1 MYTIQDKLDLLN
13 CIEILDY
20 DADGEVVYYALI
32 KNTEENRIILRKLV
46 SNEIIS
52 MDGTEIVGDSL
63 RRLLR
68 GE

>member
-32 KNTEENRIILRKLV
+32 KNTEENRVILRKLV
-46 SNEIIS
+46 SYGILS
-52 MDGTEIVGDSL
+52 MNGTEKVGDL
-63 RRLLR
+63 FRRLLR